1 MKTRTLSLAMLA
13 AALTWPASAHASVMS
28 YPGLTLINITEVSG
42 IPSPHF
48 FGPASSQMTTQLG
61 ALNAVNNDF
70 QGVPTEVY
78 DVFYSDANGALNPN
92 GNYVT
97 IEGRYA
103 GTNGGGGMNIAA
115 VDLLIGPT
123 LTPLRADILASFVGL
138 GNNSSP
144 GSENLAVD
152 PDTPS
157 PATFTVMGNTAGTTA
172 RMRVTVGWTK
182 IATPEPA
189 SASLVATGIAAFGLL
204 LRRARRGGAC
214 V

>member
-1 MKTRTLSLAMLA
+1 
-13 AALTWPASAHASVMS
+13 MS
-28 YPGLTLINITEVSG
+28 YPGLNLINITEVSG

-48 FGPASSQMTTQLG
+48 FAPASPQMTTQLG
-61 ALNAVNNDF
+61 ALNAINNDF

-78 DVFYSDANGALNPN
+78 DVFYSNANGTVNPN
-92 GNYVT
+92 GNYIT

-138 GNNSSP
+138 GGNYIP

-157 PATFTVMGNTAGTTA
+157 PSTFTTMGNTAGTTA

-182 IATPEPA
+182 INVPEPVSSSLLA
-189 SASLVATGIAAFGLL
+189 TGLVAFGGL
-204 LRRARRGGAC
+204 LRRARRGEVGA
-214 V
+214 